1 MQAAGRLFRRQ
12 GYAATGVDAVMASA
26 NLTAG
31 AFYSHFGSKQDL
43 LAEVLDAVFRDAE
56 KNRPRELDTQPE
68 RAWLRAFVSFYLS
81 RQHRDAAER
90 GCPIPALGAEVARIG
105 GKPQAVFERRLQG
118 LVDCVAQQFD
128 QARPDRERA
137 ISTMALCVGGMML
150 ARAVSDDSLS
160 EEILQACRQAAIEE
174 VVSARRD

>member
-1 MQAAGRLFRRQ
+1 
-12 GYAATGVDAVMASA
+12 MASA

-56 KNRPRELDTQPE
+56 KNRPRELDTLRE

-118 LVDCVAQQFD
+118 LVDSVAQQFD

-160 EEILQACRQAAIEE
+160 EEILQACRQAAIGE
-174 VVSARRD
+174 VV